1 MQHQE
6 IVHHN
11 AVSVGHEDAFA
22 HTGFQHTGVFQRTK
36 SFAEGRAAHA
46 EHIRKL
52 AFGREAIPAFEFS
65 LDQQFL
71 DLLNDLP
78 RNGAFDNFIEHIPL
92 FFESKRLMTGP
103 TVFGRRE
110 KRCSGPPGWWRS
122 GMLPFILSE
131 QTGRVQFCREKAN
144 RAIFIKH
151 IEIYVFIVW

>member
-1 MQHQE
+1 MLSPS
-6 IVHHN
+6 
-11 AVSVGHEDAFA
+11 ATEDAFA
-22 HTGFQHTGVFQRTK
+22 HTGFQHTGVFQSTK
-36 SFAEGRAAHA
+36 GFAEGRAAHA

-71 DLLNDLP
+71 DLLDDLP
-78 RNGAFDNFIEHIPL
+78 RNGAFDDFIEHIPL

-131 QTGRVQFCREKAN
+131 QAGRVQFCREKAN
-144 RAIFIKH
+144 RVSFVKH